1 MNSAIKNIVLAT
13 TVLVSAASTLTA
25 SAFEKPKSNFIV
37 QQLSS
42 KPEFTQNSSQDL
54 LLRADE
60 RGTAYLYVEQ
70 QQGALLTVF
79 DVTDPQH
86 IKLTAEV
93 PTEAHAAFDF
103 VTPVGAAS
111 ELVAFRDGS
120 GDAVLDL
127 HKAKAPRLSNVGGVA
142 GAGKPNEWLG
152 NSGYLTSSLTQG
164 KAVVLQPREV
174 QLVETK
180 GTPRTI
186 TTVANVTRQVN
197 RSETGTVFLLGNGK
211 VTVIRRI
218 DAERSYAI
226 DQELQRNLN

>member
-1 MNSAIKNIVLAT
+1 MKNAIKNVVLAT
-13 TVLVSAASTLTA
+13 AVLVSAASTLTA

-42 KPEFTQNSSQDL
+42 KPEFTQNSTQDL

-60 RGTAYLYVEQ
+60 HGTSYLYVEQ

-86 IKLTAEV
+86 MKLTAEV

-103 VTPVGAAS
+103 VAPVGATS
-111 ELVAFRDGS
+111 ELIAFRDGS
-120 GDAVLDL
+120 GNAVLDL
-127 HKAKAPRLSNVGGVA
+127 RKAKAPRLSNVGG
-142 GAGKPNEWLG
+142 GATPNELLG

-164 KAVVLQPREV
+164 KAVALQPREV
-174 QLVETK
+174 QLVETT

-186 TTVANVTRQVN
+186 ATMANVTRQIN
-197 RSETGTVFLLGNGK
+197 RAETGTIFLLGDGK

-218 DAERSYAI
+218 DAERQYAI

>member
-1 MNSAIKNIVLAT
+1 MNSAIKNIILASA
-13 TVLVSAASTLTA
+13 VLVTAASTLTA

-37 QQLSS
+37 QVLST

-54 LLRADE
+54 LLRADDH
-60 RGTAYLYVEQ
+60 GTAYLYVEQ

-86 IKLTAEV
+86 IKLTAEI
-93 PTEAHAAFDF
+93 PTEARAAFDF
-103 VTPVGAAS
+103 VTPVGASS

-120 GDAVLDL
+120 GNAVLDL
-127 HKAKAPRLSNVGGVA
+127 RKAKAPRLSNVGGA
-142 GAGKPNEWLG
+142 GSPNELLG
-152 NSGYLTSSLTQG
+152 NSGYLSSSLAQV
-164 KAVVLQPREV
+164 KAVTPQPREV
-174 QLVETK
+174 QLVETT

-186 TTVANVTRQVN
+186 ATVANVTRQVN
-197 RSETGTVFLLGNGK
+197 RAETGTIFLLGNGK

>member
-1 MNSAIKNIVLAT
+1 MNSAIKNLVLASA
-13 TVLVSAASTLTA
+13 VLVSAASTLTA

-37 QQLSS
+37 QELST

-54 LLRADE
+54 LLRADDH
-60 RGTAYLYVEQ
+60 GTAYLYVEQ
-70 QQGALLTVF
+70 QQGALLTIF

-86 IKLTAEV
+86 IKLTAAV
-93 PTEAHAAFDF
+93 PTEARGAFDF
-103 VTPVGAAS
+103 VTPVGESS

-120 GDAVLDL
+120 GNAVLDL
-127 HKAKAPRLSNVGGVA
+127 HKAKAPRLSKVD
-142 GAGKPNEWLG
+142 GAGNPGEMLG
-152 NSGYLTSSLTQG
+152 HAGYLTSSLTRVE
-164 KAVVLQPREV
+164 AVAPQPRNVE
-174 QLVETK
+174 LVETK

-186 TTVANVTRQVN
+186 VTVANVTRQIN

-218 DAERSYAI
+218 DAERSYTI